1 MYPAMSWT
9 ALCRDLKNRRVKGS
23 AGMSKIMRLDRFIAG
38 QISDI
43 SRSAA
48 KQYCRQGR
56 VLVNGKKAA
65 FDQKI
70 DAEVDEISVDGEKV
84 RYKEHI
90 YIMLNKPQG
99 YVCSTRNGNS
109 PTVLE
114 LVPKRLYRCGLF
126 PAGRL
131 DKDTEGFV
139 LITDDGELSHKMLS
153 PKSHVDKRYYVEL
166 KDDIREDTED
176 IFASGMTIDNN
187 EVCLPAKLERVK
199 DNDKAC
205 FLTLHEGK
213 FHQVKR
219 MFSQLGNE
227 VVYLKRVSIGSM
239 ELDRNLTLG
248 ECLEILHKDIQKL
261 LDKT

>member
-1 MYPAMSWT
+1 
-9 ALCRDLKNRRVKGS
+9 
-23 AGMSKIMRLDRFIAG
+23 MRLDKFVAG
-38 QISDI
+38 QLNGF
-43 SRSAA
+43 SRSAV
-48 KQYCRQGR
+48 KQYCRHGR
-56 VLVNGKKAA
+56 ILVNGKKAA
-65 FDQKI
+65 SDQKI
-70 DAEVDEISVDGEKV
+70 DAQCDVISVDGETV
-84 RYKEHI
+84 HYKEHV

-99 YVCSTRNGNS
+99 YVCSTREGNS

-114 LVPKRLYRCGLF
+114 LVPKRLYRSGLF

-153 PKSHVDKRYYVEL
+153 PKSHVDKKYYVEL
-166 KDDIREDTED
+166 KDDIRDDTAD
-176 IFASGMTIDNN
+176 IFASGMTIDNK
-187 EVCLPAKLERVK
+187 EVCLPARLERIK

-205 FLTLHEGK
+205 YLTLCEGK

-219 MFSQLGNE
+219 MFMATGNE
-227 VVYLKRVSIGSM
+227 VVYLKRISIGGM
-239 ELDRNLTLG
+239 ELDKNLMTG